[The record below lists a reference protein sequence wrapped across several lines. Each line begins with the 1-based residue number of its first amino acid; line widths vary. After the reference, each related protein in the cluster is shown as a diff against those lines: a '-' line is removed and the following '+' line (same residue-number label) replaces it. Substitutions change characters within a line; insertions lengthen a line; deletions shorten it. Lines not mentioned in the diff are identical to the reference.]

1 MRLDFVLRN
10 GPRPGENCMAYRKP
24 VDLNLLAR
32 GASYVIPS
40 RPYMNNV
47 AAAKGPTPTKLG
59 FGDEPC
65 LCDLQIIYILNLLGW
80 RTLGVLQ
87 HGLCCSAGFCSVWRP
102 FLVVRTLRGDKLI

>member
-1 MRLDFVLRN
+1 MWSTLHHPLV
-10 GPRPGENCMAYRKP
+10 
-24 VDLNLLAR
+24 
-32 GASYVIPS
+32 
-40 RPYMNNV
+40 PYMNNV

-87 HGLCCSAGFCSVWRP
+87 HGLCCSAGFCNVWRP
-102 FLVVRTLRGDKLI
+102 FLVVRTLKGDKLI